1 MDGAKPYLPEE
12 VKGDIRREGKDDSD
26 AELIAAE
33 LRYIERKKGPSHVGK
48 LLARLKGEHPP
59 GETPYLFGLALSG
72 GGIRSATFSLGVL
85 QRLARAR
92 LLERVDYLSTV
103 SGGGYIGSALS
114 WWMSGQ
120 TGSPREMDLAEN
132 FPYGIRD
139 PIKPKHN
146 DKSILRYLRQ
156 SGQYLTP
163 GGGIT
168 IWSGAAI
175 VGRAVLL
182 NLLVWVPVVAF
193 LFLAIKWAGTL
204 PFLSGLQSMVGML
217 APDVIPAVARLVGTA
232 DTLSN
237 QQLLPPIFLLCLL
250 LALLIAALFLI
261 SSINYSV
268 LSWMGRGEA
277 AERTLQRE
285 SEGRLTDSI
294 ADLDFAE
301 RRSEWMA
308 LLRAVGRWLLVGVL
322 ALFDLAV
329 LFVLFRWLSG
339 PIAPMF
345 GNGPTPI
352 SVSGQLFAQWPRA
365 LVVSVIVILLI
376 VYVAHRD
383 NWPRSDLKGFA
394 AIFAGFTAL
403 FVLDAIL
410 GWLIQA
416 GVPPYFLWES
426 VSLPWISGL
435 LQLVAVIGLFV
446 LANFWVAYLIRWL
459 LRVEGLS
466 VRYGGRRLFEQFFG
480 MTTLVSLAL
489 LALGAVPLIDAW
501 IGQRV
506 AGLEG
511 AVSVAAGVGSAI
523 WGHLR
528 SSSGK
533 PGGPKTK
540 IVMVGGSILFLYG
553 IALLG
558 YRLAAT
564 FDESDALTR
573 AGLAALS
580 LLAVLTGWFTNINY
594 ISLHRF
600 YRDRLM
606 EAFMPDWETVEAGI
620 AGPARRADDLR
631 IAELWEHDQPKG
643 PFHIVNT
650 NLVLANSAVRKY
662 RVRGGDNFILS
673 PLYCGSAA
681 TGWQTSETL
690 VNGEMTLASA
700 MATSGAA
707 ANPRGGPGG
716 RGLTRNRFVSLLMTL
731 LSFRLGYWIP
741 RPTDQKIMFKRPNHF
756 RPSGY
761 YSLFNVGYRETSSL
775 LELSDGGHFEN
786 LAIYELV
793 RRRCGLIIVCDGGQD
808 NESSYADFV
817 TAIQRIGQDFGATV
831 LFDMEV
837 EGPDPDHPGG
847 RKFLRSGPE
856 ALIARPTGDKY
867 PKNADYAKKGYFVAT
882 IDYGWR
888 AGSAWPEK
896 GTVIYLKAAMI
907 DTLSMTAKGYKGANP
922 DFPNQTTADQFFD
935 EEQFEAYRE
944 LGYRIAEQMV
954 EDLGLE
960 ALFSDRPAYGTL
972 RNNGR
977 FRARES

>member
-1 MDGAKPYLPEE
+1 MDGQDGAKPYLPEE
-12 VKGDIRREGKDDSD
+12 VNGDIRHEGKDDAD

-33 LRYIERKKGPSHVGK
+33 LRYIEKKKGAQRPHIAG
-48 LLARLKGEHPP
+48 LLARLRGERTP

-120 TGSPREMDLAEN
+120 TGAPQELDLAEN

-139 PIKPKHN
+139 PVKPKHN

-163 GGGIT
+163 GAGIT
-168 IWSGAAI
+168 VWSGVAV

-193 LFLAIKWAGTL
+193 LFLLIKWFGSL

-217 APDVIPAVARLVGTA
+217 APDVIPTVARLVGTA

-237 QQLLPPIFLLCLL
+237 HELLPPVFLLSLL
-250 LALLIAALFLI
+250 LALLIAALFVL

-268 LSWMGRGEA
+268 LAWMGRGEA
-277 AERTLQRE
+277 AERALHHDGERK
-285 SEGRLTDSI
+285 LKASI

-301 RRSEWMA
+301 SRGEWIS
-308 LLRAVGRWLLVGVL
+308 LLRAIGRWLLVGGL
-322 ALFDLAV
+322 GLLDLVV
-329 LFVLFRWLSG
+329 LFVLVQWLDSSVE
-339 PIAPMF
+339 PMF
-345 GNGPTPI
+345 GDGGTPI

-365 LVVSVIVILLI
+365 LAISAVIGLLI

-383 NWPRSDLKGFA
+383 DWPRSDLKGFIN
-394 AIFAGFTAL
+394 IFGGFVFL

-410 GWLIQA
+410 AWLIRA
-416 GVPPYFLWES
+416 GVPPYWLWGAI
-426 VSLPWISGL
+426 SLPWISGL
-435 LQLVAVIGLFV
+435 LQLIAVVGLFV
-446 LANFWVAYLIRWL
+446 LVNFWVAYLIRWL
-459 LRVEGLS
+459 LRTEALS

-480 MTTLVSLAL
+480 TATLVSLAL

-511 AVSVAAGVGSAI
+511 AVSVAAGVASAI
-523 WGHLR
+523 WGHLQ

-540 IVMVGGSILFLYG
+540 LVLVGGSVLFLYG

-558 YRLAAT
+558 YRLAVT
-564 FDESDALTR
+564 FDQADSLTR
-573 AGLAALS
+573 AGLAALF

-606 EAFMPDWETVEAGI
+606 EAFMPDWETVEAGV

-631 IAELWEHDQPKG
+631 ISDLWEHEQTKG

-650 NLVLANSAVRKY
+650 NLVLANSTVRKY
-662 RVRGGDNFILS
+662 RIRGGDNFILS
-673 PLYCGSAA
+673 PLYSGSAA
-681 TGWQTSETL
+681 TGWQTSDTL

-731 LSFRLGYWIP
+731 LSFRLGYWIA
-741 RPTDQKIMFKRPNHF
+741 RPTDQKILFKRPNHF

-761 YSLFNVGYRETSSL
+761 YSLFKAGYRETSSL

-831 LFDMEV
+831 YFDVEV
-837 EGPDPDHPGG
+837 AGPEAG
-847 RKFLRSGPE
+847 KFTRSGPE
-856 ALIARPTGDKY
+856 ALIARPTDDKY
-867 PKNADYAKKGYFVAT
+867 PKNAEYAEKGYFLAT
-882 IDYGWR
+882 IDYGR
-888 AGSAWPEK
+888 RGGGAWPDK

-907 DTLSMTAKGYKGANP
+907 EALSMTAKGYKGANP

-944 LGYRIAEQMV
+944 LGYRIAEQMID
-954 EDLGLE
+954 DLGLDT
-960 ALFSDRPAYGTL
+960 LFRDRPAYELL
-972 RNNGR
+972 RKNDR
-977 FRARES
+977 FRANDS